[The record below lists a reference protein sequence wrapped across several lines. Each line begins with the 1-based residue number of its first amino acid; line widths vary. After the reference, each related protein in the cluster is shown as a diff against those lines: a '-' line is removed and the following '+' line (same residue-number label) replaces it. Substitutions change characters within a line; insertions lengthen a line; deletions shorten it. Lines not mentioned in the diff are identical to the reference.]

1 MHALAKKLSCIPY
14 VKVAGKL
21 LSLCFY
27 PLCPSSHE
35 FVSCS
40 SHHHSFLAKLDGPG
54 KNSHTPQL
62 MALHV
67 FVPWCVSFLTKSLI
81 VICWLVT

>member
-1 MHALAKKLSCIPY
+1 MDVLAKKLSCIPY
-14 VKVAGKL
+14 VKGAGKL

-27 PLCPSSHE
+27 PLCLCSHE
-35 FVSCS
+35 LVSCL
-40 SHHHSFLAKLDGPG
+40 SHHHSCLAKLDGPG

-67 FVPWCVSFLTKSLI
+67 FVPRCVSFLTKSLI